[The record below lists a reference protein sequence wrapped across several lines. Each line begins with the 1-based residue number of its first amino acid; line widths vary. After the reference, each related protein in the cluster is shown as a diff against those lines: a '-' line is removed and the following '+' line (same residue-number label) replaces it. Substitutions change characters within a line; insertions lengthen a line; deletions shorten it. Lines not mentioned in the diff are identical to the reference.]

1 VKGAAGVVILGVGF
15 IKMKCNTESRGDVD
29 IDDVEI
35 EGSVFEKAE
44 ATLSFLGP
52 VADAVW

>member
-29 IDDVEI
+29 IEDVEI
-35 EGSVFEKAE
+35 EASVFEKAE